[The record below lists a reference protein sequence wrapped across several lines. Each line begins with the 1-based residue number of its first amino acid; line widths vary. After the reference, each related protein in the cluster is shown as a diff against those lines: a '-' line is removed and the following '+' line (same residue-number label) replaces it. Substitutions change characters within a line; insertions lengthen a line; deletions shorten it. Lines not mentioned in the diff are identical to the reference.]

1 MWEVGTCRV
10 LSVRAPFRGEA
21 KFRSVTINSGSQFI
35 GSMTSLSYY
44 WIQHNIAH
52 NDLERW

>member
-1 MWEVGTCRV
+1 M
-10 LSVRAPFRGEA
+10 RAPFRGEA